1 MSDFFQDNHITTF
14 HSLGNKM
21 SLEKLE
27 ADIRK
32 FTPRRPVALIIPSL
46 FSELEGTALPAI
58 IEDLKSADYIKRIVV
73 SLDRANR
80 DEFNYAKEFFS
91 QLPQDL
97 KIIWNDG
104 PRMKSVMRLLDKHE
118 IPTGPQGKGRGAW
131 LAFGYVLSK
140 RDTFAMA
147 LHDADIVTYD
157 RQMVA
162 RLIFPVIHPG
172 CDFEFSK
179 GYYSRISQKMHGRVT
194 RLLVFPLI
202 QALALLIARNDY
214 IRYLRSF
221 RYPLAGEFAI
231 VNNLVR
237 RCRLPYNWGLEIGVL
252 SEVYRNSSKKRICQV
267 DLADL
272 FDHKHSNL
280 VAGDMKGGLGK
291 MAVDI
296 ILMLFSTLASMGHIL
311 SREFFNTLSSTYLR
325 TAQEFI
331 TKYDHDSLI
340 NGLVFDRH
348 AEGVAVETFRECM
361 THACEQFLD
370 NPFEVQSIPTWNRV
384 VAASPSIFEKIEGAV
399 EEDNKI

>member
-1 MSDFFQDNHITTF
+1 MSDFFQDSHITTF
-14 HSLGNKM
+14 HSLGNM
-21 SLEKLE
+21 MTLDKLE
-27 ADIRK
+27 NDIRN
-32 FTPRRPVALIIPSL
+32 FTPTRPIALLIPSL
-46 FSELEGTALPAI
+46 FAEIKGPALPRI
-58 IEDLKSADYIKRIVV
+58 IEELKKADYIKRIIV
-73 SLDRANR
+73 SLDQANR
-80 DEFNYAKEFFS
+80 DQFNQTKEFFS
-91 QLPQDL
+91 VLPQDL

-104 PRMKSVMRLLDKHE
+104 PRLKSIMRMIEKHE
-118 IPTGPQGKGRGAW
+118 IPIGPQGKGRGAW
-131 LAFGYVLSK
+131 LGFGFVLAK
-140 RDTFAMA
+140 RDTFAIA
-147 LHDADIVTYD
+147 LHDADIVTYS
-157 RQMVA
+157 RQMLA
-162 RLIFPVIHPG
+162 RLIFPIVHPG

-179 GYYSRISQKMHGRVT
+179 GFYSRLSNKMHGRVT

-202 QALALLIARNDY
+202 QALALLIVRNDF

-231 VNNLVR
+231 VNNLIR

-252 SEVYRNSSKKRICQV
+252 SEVYRNSAKKRICQV

-331 TKYDHDSLI
+331 TKYYHDSLI
-340 NGLVFDRH
+340 NGLEIDRH
-348 AEGVAVETFRECM
+348 AEGVAVETFRECL
-361 THACEQFLD
+361 THASEQFLE
-370 NPFEVQSIPTWNRV
+370 NPFEVQSIPTWSRV
-384 VAASPSIFEKIEGAV
+384 VAAIPAIFDKLETAV
-399 EEDNKI
+399 EEDNK

>member
-73 SLDRANR
+73 SLDKANR

>member
-1 MSDFFQDNHITTF
+1 M
-14 HSLGNKM
+14 L
-21 SLEKLE
+21 
-27 ADIRK
+27 
-32 FTPRRPVALIIPSL
+32 
-46 FSELEGTALPAI
+46 
-58 IEDLKSADYIKRIVV
+58 
-73 SLDRANR
+73 
-80 DEFNYAKEFFS
+80 
-91 QLPQDL
+91 
-97 KIIWNDG
+97 
-104 PRMKSVMRLLDKHE
+104 
-118 IPTGPQGKGRGAW
+118 
-131 LAFGYVLSK
+131 
-140 RDTFAMA
+140 
-147 LHDADIVTYD
+147 
-157 RQMVA
+157 A
-162 RLIFPVIHPG
+162 RLIFPLVHPG

-179 GYYSRISQKMHGRVT
+179 GFYSRISNKMHGRVT

-202 QALALLIARNDY
+202 QALALLIARNDF

-252 SEVYRNSSKKRICQV
+252 SEVYRNSAKKRICQV

-296 ILMLFSTLASMGHIL
+296 ILMMFSTLASMGHIL

-331 TKYDHDSLI
+331 TKYYHDSLI
-340 NGLVFDRH
+340 NGLHFDRH
-348 AEGVAVETFRECM
+348 AEGVAVETFRECLA
-361 THACEQFLD
+361 HACEQFLE

-384 VAASPSIFEKIEGAV
+384 VAAIPSIFDKLEVAV
-399 EEDNKI
+399 EEDNK